1 MLYISVSYKN
11 NLEIIMSAI
20 ENHTEEPTSFT
31 PAQQAAFDSY
41 VNGENI
47 FITGPGGCGKS
58 YFIQNVYKHAKE
70 NGKNIRVTSMTG
82 CSAILL
88 NCGATTI
95 HKWGCLGLGKGEE
108 FDILK
113 KIVKMKR
120 QANYIETDILV
131 LDEISMLNEKL
142 FEVLNY
148 LCQKFRKIEHK
159 PFGGMQLICSG
170 DFYQLPPV
178 CMDRT
183 NVSESNFCFESA
195 LWEETFHNSYIFNIN
210 FRQHEDP
217 KYFNMLNEIREGKV
231 SFDTVSEL
239 IECSKKTLNPDDL
252 VKPTKIYPVKKTVD
266 SVNQEELSKRTE
278 KKFVYPCKAYHN
290 NTYMPTLNCAP
301 TIKNEMEY
309 LMKNGMFEESLTICE
324 GCQVMCICNLD
335 QEKNLV
341 NGSQGV
347 ILEFRY
353 VPEKNQ
359 YYPLIQFD
367 KIDEPVLIQENPWN
381 LESNPKYSVQQLPI
395 ILSWAITT
403 HKSQGLSIEKA
414 LIDIGNNIFEFG
426 QTYVALSRVKT
437 LDGLY
442 LTKVNAQ
449 KIKAHPKVV
458 SFYNKL
464 KSELNA

>member
-1 MLYISVSYKN
+1 
-11 NLEIIMSAI
+11 
-20 ENHTEEPTSFT
+20 
-31 PAQQAAFDSY
+31 
-41 VNGENI
+41 
-47 FITGPGGCGKS
+47 
-58 YFIQNVYKHAKE
+58 
-70 NGKNIRVTSMTG
+70 
-82 CSAILL
+82 
-88 NCGATTI
+88 
-95 HKWGCLGLGKGEE
+95 
-108 FDILK
+108 
-113 KIVKMKR
+113 
-120 QANYIETDILV
+120 
-131 LDEISMLNEKL
+131 
-142 FEVLNY
+142 
-148 LCQKFRKIEHK
+148 
-159 PFGGMQLICSG
+159 
-170 DFYQLPPV
+170 
-178 CMDRT
+178 
-183 NVSESNFCFESA
+183 
-195 LWEETFHNSYIFNIN
+195 
-210 FRQHEDP
+210 
-217 KYFNMLNEIREGKV
+217 
-231 SFDTVSEL
+231 
-239 IECSKKTLNPDDL
+239 
-252 VKPTKIYPVKKTVD
+252 
-266 SVNQEELSKRTE
+266 
-278 KKFVYPCKAYHN
+278 
-290 NTYMPTLNCAP
+290 
-301 TIKNEMEY
+301 MEY
-309 LMKNGMFEESLTICE
+309 LMKNGMFEESLTICT